1 MLITFQYIEVS
12 ISYLWAADHSGYF
25 VTCQTRLHRYKGFLF
40 PIIATTL
47 VADINSKF
55 TVSRALRMGI
65 TKDRAS
71 SVFLVFKA
79 APVFHW
85 QEAQSRIKKSSTN
98 WMWFGKLL
106 DGYLVCIKQRVKIRK
121 DVKYVRITL
130 SFILH
135 SSICICHCLSLILQG
150 EFAYCYFSISLLVS
164 LFSHQDGET
173 KQRKFISIYIVLQNM
188 CLYYSSER

>member
-1 MLITFQYIEVS
+1 MSRSVTGNEKNI
-12 ISYLWAADHSGYF
+12 IS
-25 VTCQTRLHRYKGFLF
+25 Q
-40 PIIATTL
+40 IIATTL

-79 APVFHW
+79 ASVFHW

-135 SSICICHCLSLILQG
+135 SSICICHCLPLILQG
-150 EFAYCYFSISLLVS
+150 EFAYCYFNISVLVSS

-173 KQRKFISIYIVLQNM
+173 KHRKFISIYIVLQNM